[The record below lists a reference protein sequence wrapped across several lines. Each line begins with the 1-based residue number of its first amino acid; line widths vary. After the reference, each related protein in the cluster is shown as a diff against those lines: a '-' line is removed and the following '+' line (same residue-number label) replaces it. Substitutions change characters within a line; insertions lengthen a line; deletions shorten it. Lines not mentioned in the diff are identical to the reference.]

1 MADLGKAFLSSFALK
16 LPFNPKLTFLFY
28 LSSHLAFGSHFDFSA
43 LTHLGPSNGC
53 TLGIL
58 LMH

>member
-43 LTHLGPSNGC
+43 LTHPGPSNSC
-53 TLGIL
+53 TLGI
-58 LMH
+58 H